1 MKSFI
6 YEVANDLGIHARP
19 AANLAQACV
28 NLASAITIKCGDKK
42 ANGNNVLQI
51 LALNAKQGAQLE
63 ISAEGGDEEAAIE
76 AIKSVLADEFSKKKK
91 VEILKIAFFGT
102 KDYDRLFF
110 SELSAHVLHL
120 KQPVLQR
127 ATTQS
132 ASSLMMRLREKLSR
146 HSKSAALNLS
156 FSVAQ
161 ASTML
166 IFRQLKNAAL
176 PLSVFRLIHRTQLP
190 SMQSPSSHALT
201 EDFTRLFRRSRTTTS
216 HSADFSAWTFTTKL
230 PVSWAQVRSDSAWQ
244 ESARDSA

>member
-1 MKSFI
+1 MQSRAHSSRFLQK
-6 YEVANDLGIHARP
+6 
-19 AANLAQACV
+19 AAM
-28 NLASAITIKCGDKK
+28 
-42 ANGNNVLQI
+42 
-51 LALNAKQGAQLE
+51 
-63 ISAEGGDEEAAIE
+63 
-76 AIKSVLADEFSKKKK
+76 KK
-91 VEILKIAFFGT
+91 VLSRQS
-102 KDYDRLFF
+102 RLFLPTNSAKRRKLKF
-110 SELSAHVLHL
+110 LRLLSSAQRIMIVCSSASLQKIRAKAHTTAISSISAHVLHL